1 MENDLNEHHAV
12 ELYFHCVKRQLRIL
26 QASALNCD
34 KMWRLPM
41 PLIRKTSGLLLG
53 IVLIVLFSGLTL
65 SLAQRGTPSKH
76 GKNPGAMG
84 RNTYNSSCAA
94 CHGLDGHGSDK
105 AVNIAAGAGAQHFSD
120 AQLSG
125 IIANG
130 VPGTGMPAFR
140 NLSATQ
146 VRAVVQYLRSLQ
158 GRSEAR
164 TLPGDPKRGKALF
177 FGKGECSTCHAI
189 SGEGGFL
196 GPDLSGYAAT
206 AEPTAIRDQI
216 LKTQRSPAF
225 SYHPAVLTT
234 ADGER
239 LEGLIRN
246 EDNFS
251 LQFQTKDG
259 SFHLF
264 QKSDLRN
271 LERRDTSLMPTDY
284 RDRLSSG
291 ELDDLVSF
299 LVSVNP
305 GANKAGPSHKKKE
318 EDDYE

>member
-1 MENDLNEHHAV
+1 
-12 ELYFHCVKRQLRIL
+12 
-26 QASALNCD
+26 
-34 KMWRLPM
+34 M
-41 PLIRKTSGLLLG
+41 PLIRKTSGSWFGILLV
-53 IVLIVLFSGLTL
+53 VLVFGLTV
-65 SLAQRGTPSKH
+65 SPAQRGTHSKKS
-76 GKNPGAMG
+76 GSSGVVG

-105 AVNIAAGAGAQHFSD
+105 AVNIGAGSDAQHFSD

-130 VPGTGMPAFR
+130 VSGTGMPAFR

-146 VRAVVQYLRSLQ
+146 VRAVVLYLRSLQ
-158 GRSEAR
+158 GRAEAR
-164 TLPGDPKRGKALF
+164 SLPGDPKRGKTLF
-177 FGKGECSTCHAI
+177 FGKAECSTCHMI
-189 SGEGGFL
+189 SGEGGFF
-196 GPDLSGYAAT
+196 GPDLSAYAAT
-206 AEPTAIRDQI
+206 AEPTAIREQI
-216 LKTQRSPAF
+216 LKTQRTPAPT
-225 SYHPAVLTT
+225 YRPAVVTT
-234 ADGER
+234 TDGER

-284 RDRLSSG
+284 RDRLSSS

-299 LVSVNP
+299 LVSASP
-305 GANKAGPSHKKKE
+305 DANKAAPSHKKKE
-318 EDDYE
+318 EEDYE

>member
-1 MENDLNEHHAV
+1 M
-12 ELYFHCVKRQLRIL
+12 
-26 QASALNCD
+26 S
-34 KMWRLPM
+34 
-41 PLIRKTSGLLLG
+41 LIRKTSGSLFGILL
-53 IVLIVLFSGLTL
+53 VLLVFGLTF
-65 SLAQRGTPSKH
+65 SPAQRGTHSKRSNNS
-76 GKNPGAMG
+76 GVVG

-105 AVNIAAGAGAQHFSD
+105 AVNIGAASDAQHFSD

-140 NLSATQ
+140 NLTATQ
-146 VRAVVQYLRSLQ
+146 VQAVVHYLRSLQ

-164 TLPGDPKRGKALF
+164 TLPGDSKRGKALF
-177 FGKGECSTCHAI
+177 FGKGECSTCHTI

-206 AEPTAIRDQI
+206 SEPTSIRDQI
-216 LKTQRSPAF
+216 LKTRRSPAF

-251 LQFQTKDG
+251 LQFH
-259 SFHLF
+259 FF
-264 QKSDLRN
+264 QKSELRN
-271 LERRDTSLMPTDY
+271 FERRDTSLMPTDY

-291 ELDDLVSF
+291 DVDDLVSF
-299 LVSVNP
+299 LVSVTP
-305 GANKAGPSHKKKE
+305 DASKTGPSHKKKE

>member
-1 MENDLNEHHAV
+1 
-12 ELYFHCVKRQLRIL
+12 
-26 QASALNCD
+26 
-34 KMWRLPM
+34 MWRLPM
-41 PLIRKTSGLLLG
+41 PSILKTSISLLG
-53 IVLIVLFSGLTL
+53 IALVVLFSGLTF
-65 SLAQRGTPSKH
+65 SVAQRGAHSKRPNNS
-76 GKNPGAMG
+76 GVVG
-84 RNTYNSSCAA
+84 RNTYNGSCAA

-105 AVNIAAGAGAQHFSD
+105 AVNIAAGGDAQHFSD
-120 AQLSG
+120 AQLSD
-125 IIANG
+125 IITNG

-140 NLSATQ
+140 NLSEKQ
-146 VRAVVQYLRSLQ
+146 VQAVVLYLRSLQ
-158 GRSEAR
+158 GRAELR
-164 TLPGDPKRGKALF
+164 TLPGDPKRGKELF
-177 FGKGECSTCHAI
+177 FDKGECSTCHTI

-196 GPDLSGYAAT
+196 GPNLSGYAAT

-225 SYHPAVLTT
+225 SYRPAVLTT

-259 SFHLF
+259 SFHF
-264 QKSDLRN
+264 FEKSDLRN
-271 LERRDTSLMPTDY
+271 LERRDSSLMPTDY

-299 LVSVNP
+299 LVSANP
-305 GANKAGPSHKKKE
+305 DANKAGPSHKKKE

>member
-1 MENDLNEHHAV
+1 M
-12 ELYFHCVKRQLRIL
+12 
-26 QASALNCD
+26 S
-34 KMWRLPM
+34 
-41 PLIRKTSGLLLG
+41 LIRKTSGSLLG
-53 IVLIVLFSGLTL
+53 IVLVVLVLGLSFSP
-65 SLAQRGTPSKH
+65 AQRGSH
-76 GKNPGAMG
+76 SKNPGNPGLLG

-105 AVNIAAGAGAQHFSD
+105 AVNIGAGADAQHFSD

-125 IIANG
+125 IIAEG

-140 NLSATQ
+140 NLSARQ
-146 VRAVVQYLRSLQ
+146 VQAVVQYLRSLQ
-158 GRSEAR
+158 GRAESR
-164 TLPGDPKRGKALF
+164 SLPGDPKRGKALF
-177 FGKGECSTCHAI
+177 FGKAECSSCHTI

-206 AEPTAIRDQI
+206 AEPTAIREQI
-216 LKTQRSPAF
+216 VKTQRTPAP
-225 SYHPAVLTT
+225 SYRPAVLTT
-234 ADGER
+234 ANGER

-251 LQFQTKDG
+251 VQFQTKDG
-259 SFHLF
+259 SFHFF

-271 LERRDTSLMPTDY
+271 FERRDSSLMPTDY
-284 RDRLSSG
+284 RDRLSSS

-299 LVSVNP
+299 LVSLTP
-305 GANKAGPSHKKKE
+305 DASKAAASHKKKE

>member
-1 MENDLNEHHAV
+1 VESEFHH
-12 ELYFHCVKRQLRIL
+12 VKRRLRIL
-26 QASALNCD
+26 QAPALNCD

-41 PLIRKTSGLLLG
+41 PLIRKASGSLFGILLV
-53 IVLIVLFSGLTL
+53 VLVFGLTF
-65 SLAQRGTPSKH
+65 SPAQRGTHSKKS
-76 GKNPGAMG
+76 GTSGVVG

-105 AVNIAAGAGAQHFSD
+105 AVNIGAASDAQHFSD

-140 NLSATQ
+140 NLSPKQ
-146 VRAVVQYLRSLQ
+146 VQAVVQYLRSLQ
-158 GRSEAR
+158 GRAESR
-164 TLPGDPKRGKALF
+164 TLPGDPKRGNALF
-177 FGKGECSTCHAI
+177 FGKAECSTCHMI
-189 SGEGGFL
+189 SGKGGFL

-206 AEPTAIRDQI
+206 AEPAAIREQI
-216 LKTQRSPAF
+216 VKTQRTPAAT
-225 SYHPAVLTT
+225 YRPAVLTT

-271 LERRDTSLMPTDY
+271 LERRDSSLMPTDY
-284 RDRLSSG
+284 RDRLTSS
-291 ELDDLVSF
+291 ELDDLVTF
-299 LVSVNP
+299 LVSVTP
-305 GANKAGPSHKKKE
+305 DSSKAAASHKKKE

>member
-1 MENDLNEHHAV
+1 M
-12 ELYFHCVKRQLRIL
+12 
-26 QASALNCD
+26 
-34 KMWRLPM
+34 
-41 PLIRKTSGLLLG
+41 LLV
-53 IVLIVLFSGLTL
+53 VLVFGLTF
-65 SLAQRGTPSKH
+65 SFAQRGSH
-76 GKNPGAMG
+76 SKNPGNPGVLG

-105 AVNIAAGAGAQHFSD
+105 AVNIGAGADAQHFSD

-158 GRSEAR
+158 GRAEAR

-177 FGKGECSTCHAI
+177 FGKGECSTCHTI

-196 GPDLSGYAAT
+196 GPDLSAYAAT
-206 AEPTAIRDQI
+206 AEPTAIREQI
-216 LKTQRSPAF
+216 LKTQRTPAPT
-225 SYHPAVLTT
+225 YRPAVVTT
-234 ADGER
+234 TDGER

-291 ELDDLVSF
+291 DVDDLVSF
-299 LVSVNP
+299 LVSVTP
-305 GANKAGPSHKKKE
+305 DASKAGPSHKKKE

>member
-1 MENDLNEHHAV
+1 MTPD
-12 ELYFHCVKRQLRIL
+12 L
-26 QASALNCD
+26 QAPALNCD

-41 PLIRKTSGLLLG
+41 SLIRKTSGSLFGILL
-53 IVLIVLFSGLTL
+53 VLLVFGLTF
-65 SLAQRGTPSKH
+65 SPAQRGTHSKRSNNS
-76 GKNPGAMG
+76 GVVG

-105 AVNIAAGAGAQHFSD
+105 AVNIGAASDAQHFSD

-140 NLSATQ
+140 NMTATQ
-146 VRAVVQYLRSLQ
+146 VQAVVHYLRSLQ

-164 TLPGDPKRGKALF
+164 TLPGDSKRGKALF
-177 FGKGECSTCHAI
+177 FGKGECSTCHTI

-206 AEPTAIRDQI
+206 SEPTSIRDQI
-216 LKTQRSPAF
+216 LKTRRSPAF

-271 LERRDTSLMPTDY
+271 LERRDSSLMPTDY
-284 RDRLSSG
+284 RDRLTSS
-291 ELDDLVSF
+291 ELDDLVTF
-299 LVSVNP
+299 LVSVTP
-305 GANKAGPSHKKKE
+305 DANKAAASHKKKE

>member
-1 MENDLNEHHAV
+1 
-12 ELYFHCVKRQLRIL
+12 
-26 QASALNCD
+26 
-34 KMWRLPM
+34 LPI
-41 PLIRKTSGLLLG
+41 PFRKTSGSLFGILLV
-53 IVLIVLFSGLTL
+53 VLVFGLTF
-65 SLAQRGTPSKH
+65 SLAQRGTHSKRSNNS
-76 GKNPGAMG
+76 GVVG
-84 RNTYNSSCAA
+84 RNTYNASCAA
-94 CHGLDGHGSDK
+94 CHGLDAHGSDK
-105 AVNIAAGAGAQHFSD
+105 AVNIGGASDAQHFSD

-140 NLSATQ
+140 NLTATQ
-146 VRAVVQYLRSLQ
+146 VQAVVHYLRSLQ
-158 GRSEAR
+158 GRAESR
-164 TLPGDPKRGKALF
+164 TLPGDPNRGKALF
-177 FGKGECSTCHAI
+177 FGKAECSSCHMI

-196 GPDLSGYAAT
+196 GPDLSAYAAT
-206 AEPTAIRDQI
+206 AEPSAIREQI
-216 LKTQRSPAF
+216 LKTQRSPAA
-225 SYHPAVLTT
+225 SYRPAVLTT

-271 LERRDTSLMPTDY
+271 LERRDSSLMPTDY
-284 RDRLSSG
+284 RARLSSS

-299 LVSVNP
+299 LVSVTP
-305 GANKAGPSHKKKE
+305 DASKAAPSHKKKE

>member
-1 MENDLNEHHAV
+1 
-12 ELYFHCVKRQLRIL
+12 
-26 QASALNCD
+26 
-34 KMWRLPM
+34 M
-41 PLIRKTSGLLLG
+41 PLIRKTSGSLFGILLV
-53 IVLIVLFSGLTL
+53 VLVFGLTF
-65 SLAQRGTPSKH
+65 SPAQRGTHPKKS
-76 GKNPGAMG
+76 GTSGVVG

-105 AVNIAAGAGAQHFSD
+105 AVNIGAASDAQHFSD

-140 NLSATQ
+140 NLTATQ
-146 VRAVVQYLRSLQ
+146 VQAVVHYLRSLQ

-164 TLPGDPKRGKALF
+164 TLPGDSKRGKALF
-177 FGKGECSTCHAI
+177 FGKGECSTCHTI

-206 AEPTAIRDQI
+206 SEPTSIRDQI
-216 LKTQRSPAF
+216 LKTRRSPAF

-259 SFHLF
+259 NFHFF
-264 QKSDLRN
+264 QKSELRN
-271 LERRDTSLMPTDY
+271 FERRDTSLMPTDY

-291 ELDDLVSF
+291 DVDDLVSF
-299 LVSVNP
+299 LVSVTP
-305 GANKAGPSHKKKE
+305 DASKTGPSHKKKE

>member
-1 MENDLNEHHAV
+1 
-12 ELYFHCVKRQLRIL
+12 
-26 QASALNCD
+26 
-34 KMWRLPM
+34 MWRLPM
-41 PLIRKTSGLLLG
+41 PLIRKTSGSWFGILLV
-53 IVLIVLFSGLTL
+53 VLVFGLTV
-65 SLAQRGTPSKH
+65 SPAQRGTHSKKS
-76 GKNPGAMG
+76 GSSGVVG

-105 AVNIAAGAGAQHFSD
+105 AVNIGAGSDAQHFSD

-130 VPGTGMPAFR
+130 VSGTGMPAFR

-146 VRAVVQYLRSLQ
+146 VRAVVLYLRSLQ
-158 GRSEAR
+158 GRAEAR
-164 TLPGDPKRGKALF
+164 SLPGDPKRGKTLF
-177 FGKGECSTCHAI
+177 FGKAECSTCHMI
-189 SGEGGFL
+189 SGEGGFF
-196 GPDLSGYAAT
+196 GPDLSAYAAT
-206 AEPTAIRDQI
+206 AEPTAIREQI
-216 LKTQRSPAF
+216 LKTQRTPAPT
-225 SYHPAVLTT
+225 YRPAVVTT
-234 ADGER
+234 TDGER

-284 RDRLSSG
+284 RDRLSSS

-299 LVSVNP
+299 LVSASP
-305 GANKAGPSHKKKE
+305 DANKAAPSHKKKE
-318 EDDYE
+318 EEDYE

>member
-1 MENDLNEHHAV
+1 MTPD
-12 ELYFHCVKRQLRIL
+12 L
-26 QASALNCD
+26 QAPALICD

-41 PLIRKTSGLLLG
+41 SLIRKTSGSLFGILL
-53 IVLIVLFSGLTL
+53 VLLVFGLTF
-65 SLAQRGTPSKH
+65 SPAQRGTHSKRSNNS
-76 GKNPGAMG
+76 GVVG

-105 AVNIAAGAGAQHFSD
+105 AVNIGAASDAQHFSD

-140 NLSATQ
+140 NMTATQ
-146 VRAVVQYLRSLQ
+146 VQAVVHYLRSLQ
-158 GRSEAR
+158 GKGQAR
-164 TLPGDPKRGKALF
+164 TLPGDPKHGRELF
-177 FGKGECSTCHAI
+177 FGKAECSTCHMI

-196 GPDLSGYAAT
+196 APDLSGYAAT

-216 LKTQRSPAF
+216 LKTRRSPAF

-271 LERRDTSLMPTDY
+271 LERRDSSLMPTDY
-284 RDRLSSG
+284 RDRLTSS
-291 ELDDLVSF
+291 ELDDLVTF
-299 LVSVNP
+299 LVSVTP
-305 GANKAGPSHKKKE
+305 DANKAAASHKKKE

>member
-1 MENDLNEHHAV
+1 
-12 ELYFHCVKRQLRIL
+12 
-26 QASALNCD
+26 
-34 KMWRLPM
+34 M
-41 PLIRKTSGLLLG
+41 PLIRKTSGSLFGILLV
-53 IVLIVLFSGLTL
+53 VLVFGLTF
-65 SLAQRGTPSKH
+65 SPAQRGTHSKKS
-76 GKNPGAMG
+76 GTSGVVG

-105 AVNIAAGAGAQHFSD
+105 AVNIGAASDAQHFSD

-140 NLSATQ
+140 NMTATQ
-146 VRAVVQYLRSLQ
+146 VQAVVHYLRSLQ

-164 TLPGDPKRGKALF
+164 TLPGDSKRGKALF
-177 FGKGECSTCHAI
+177 FGKGECSTCHTI
-189 SGEGGFL
+189 SCEGGFL

-206 AEPTAIRDQI
+206 SEPTSIRDQI
-216 LKTQRSPAF
+216 LKTRRSPAF

-259 SFHLF
+259 NFHFF
-264 QKSDLRN
+264 QKSELRN
-271 LERRDTSLMPTDY
+271 FERRDTSLMPTDY

-291 ELDDLVSF
+291 DVDDLVSF
-299 LVSVNP
+299 LVSVTP
-305 GANKAGPSHKKKE
+305 DASKTGPSHKKKE